1 MTDPDHLV
9 IALDDEPTVLTSLQR
24 LLSGHG
30 HPLRTHLTADDFFAA
45 GLPAVPACL
54 LLDHQLGN
62 DVTGLD
68 VHAEMK
74 RRHWDIPTIF
84 LTAHWDVPLVVSAM
98 RKGADGFLTKPY
110 DPDELLK
117 EISRALDHARSLA
130 KEGGK
135 LSALQTRAATL
146 TPRER
151 QVVDLVAQ
159 GLLNKEIA
167 DHLKLALITVKVHRG
182 RAMRKLGAGNAAE
195 LGRIAAKAGI
205 FKPQ

>member
-1 MTDPDHLV
+1 
-9 IALDDEPTVLTSLQR
+9 
-24 LLSGHG
+24 
-30 HPLRTHLTADDFFAA
+30 
-45 GLPAVPACL
+45 
-54 LLDHQLGN
+54 
-62 DVTGLD
+62 
-68 VHAEMK
+68 
-74 RRHWDIPTIF
+74 
-84 LTAHWDVPLVVSAM
+84 M
-98 RKGADGFLTKPY
+98 REGADGFLTKPY

-130 KEGGK
+130 KDGGK
-135 LSALQTRAATL
+135 RSALQTRAATL

-167 DHLKLALITVKVHRG
+167 DHLNLALITIKVHRG